1 MIQNLIEEVQQ
12 KFSVLPSHRFV
23 EKLLS
28 SQPSINAQDIF
39 RIILH
44 SNLSDV
50 VEASSLPI
58 GIASQL
64 SSTIP
69 SNLVLQ
75 ISTSRD
81 ATQPLRPSADATAD
95 EIDLYGSGQ
104 KNSPKRLL
112 KLVLTDG
119 LNNIGAFELCTLQTF
134 HSIPIPGEKVLIK
147 AGAEVKNGSIILNDD
162 HVVLLGGEVL
172 ELKKAFL
179 DHHHRVASA
188 ALSGY
193 QTSIGIEGAPK
204 FQPLS
209 LGLITGN
216 GLQRSTGQENK
227 GKTGEWST
235 CVPHSEE
242 CHSPNLCK
250 TNYKEEHERRRGN
263 SRGRTSAPSHYR
275 GRGRGE
281 AKKSMLNRSSDS
293 ADLNAGVPNETF
305 TPGWKQQNITSR
317 RGSFAPRRYAG
328 NERGRGSAGGWYREN
343 CYVDP
348 ASEKMV

>member
-1 MIQNLIEEVQQ
+1 MIQILIEEVQQ

-23 EKLLS
+23 EKVLS
-28 SQPSINAQDIF
+28 SQPAANAQDIY
-39 RIILH
+39 RIILY

-69 SNLVLQ
+69 SNIVLQ

-81 ATQPLRPSADATAD
+81 ATQPLRPSADATAE

-104 KNSPKRLL
+104 KKSPKRLL

-119 LNNIGAFELCTLQTF
+119 LSNIGAFELCTLQAF
-134 HSIPIPGEKVLIK
+134 RSIPIPGEKVLIK
-147 AGAEVKNGSIILNDD
+147 AGAEVKNGSIILSDD
-162 HVVLLGGEVL
+162 HVVLLGGEVF

-193 QTSIGIEGAPK
+193 QTSTGIDGAPK

-216 GLQRSTGQENK
+216 GFQRGAGEENR
-227 GKTGEWST
+227 GKTGDLPTS
-235 CVPHSEE
+235 VPHSEE
-242 CHSPNLCK
+242 HHAPNLGK
-250 TNYKEEHERRRGN
+250 TNYKGKHERGRGIG
-263 SRGRTSAPSHYR
+263 RGRTSAPSHNAGRVR
-275 GRGRGE
+275 GMTQ
-281 AKKSMLNRSSDS
+281 KNILNRTFDS
-293 ADLNAGVPNETF
+293 VDLNGGVPNETLM
-305 TPGWKQQNITSR
+305 PGLKQQNITPH
-317 RGSFAPRRYAG
+317 RGSFAPRRYG
-328 NERGRGSAGGWYREN
+328 GRGRGSGGGWYREN
-343 CYVDP
+343 RYVDP
-348 ASEKMV
+348 ATEARV